1 MWKIRMEI
9 LGLRDSLDKKKGE
22 ARLKGCNAIFSSPL
36 SRLSKNETPVGQNR
50 NRLSTSPRSL
60 FHCMRNSFEYR
71 AAFASDRMAR
81 RRRRRKR
88 RIRVQVSHLTC
99 RSKETL
105 SFRISDPV
113 FVPISFP
120 QFRLLFSERTIISNE
135 SNRMR
140 KGEYLKI
147 WFYPKPWSS
156 WRPTWRATTQPLSWS
171 RPSVWWTCAS
181 SAKGSGCRDTGPTR
195 WSTCALCSRNKPAHR
210 TSRTRYTT
218 PLRMASILQ
227 HSTWSFH
234 RNFTDRFFDYKKER
248 KKK

>member
-9 LGLRDSLDKKKGE
+9 WGLSLDKKRG
-22 ARLKGCNAIFSSPL
+22 RLKGCNAIFSSPL

-81 RRRRRKR
+81 RRRRKR
-88 RIRVQVSHLTC
+88 RIRAQVSHLTC

-135 SNRMR
+135 SNAQGRTFKNLILPKTVIELETNMASNHTAAILKPTIRLVDVCLVR
-140 KGEYLKI
+140 KGFRMPRY
-147 WFYPKPWSS
+147 
-156 WRPTWRATTQPLSWS
+156 RPNEMKHMCIMLAEQ
-171 RPSVWWTCAS
+171 AS
-181 SAKGSGCRDTGPTR
+181 
-195 WSTCALCSRNKPAHR
+195 
-210 TSRTRYTT
+210 TSHVTYTLHHTT
-218 PLRMASILQ
+218 PNGQYPATFNVILSSQ
-227 HSTWSFH
+227 FY
-234 RNFTDRFFDYKKER
+234 RPIFRL
-248 KKK
+248 

>member
-1 MWKIRMEI
+1 
-9 LGLRDSLDKKKGE
+9 
-22 ARLKGCNAIFSSPL
+22 
-36 SRLSKNETPVGQNR
+36 
-50 NRLSTSPRSL
+50 
-60 FHCMRNSFEYR
+60 
-71 AAFASDRMAR
+71 
-81 RRRRRKR
+81 
-88 RIRVQVSHLTC
+88 
-99 RSKETL
+99 
-105 SFRISDPV
+105 
-113 FVPISFP
+113 
-120 QFRLLFSERTIISNE
+120 
-135 SNRMR
+135 MR
-140 KGEYLKI
+140 KGERLKI

-248 KKK
+248 KKKIINEWKDKDDFINFNSIETKRTIPIRPNFIHVRSIHSRAPYFNAKSIISRIYK